1 MMGIVTG
8 GLYLLILFGLTYV
21 LIKKGWSTLVI
32 SYLVAALCSFIGVI
46 TENQIFSG
54 IIRFPEDG
62 SFFTQWITQTFI
74 SGTGYFL
81 ILLFFRNVFFKFPLM
96 DTLSKPKEPKEEK

>member
-8 GLYLLILFGLTYV
+8 GLYLLILFCLTYI
-21 LIKKGWSTLVI
+21 LIKKKWSTLVI

-46 TENQIFSG
+46 TGNQIFSG
-54 IIRFPEDG
+54 VVSFPED
-62 SFFTQWITQTFI
+62 FFRQWTVQTLI

-96 DTLSKPKEPKEEK
+96 DALAKSKEQKENK

>member
-8 GLYLLILFGLTYV
+8 GLYLLILFGLTYL
-21 LIKKGWSTLVI
+21 LIKKKWSTIVI

-46 TENQIFSG
+46 TGNQIFSG
-54 IIRFPEDG
+54 TIRFPEDG

-74 SGTGYFL
+74 SGTAYFL

-96 DTLSKPKEPKEEK
+96 DAMKKSKESKEKK